1 VVPTDVIASHLDT
14 DAQGLV
20 LSSFLDNLKL
30 SRWYGESIDNSETIF
45 TQSLK
50 ECLPKYKE
58 YLKYYSSVEGKGM
71 KITGESY
78 QINKYFKKLSST
90 GLQKFDNYKRLL
102 EQDKIVVPFLSKDLA
117 EDNLM
122 TKYNVQIVT
131 VEAKGTSSFLT
142 SVNIRELYSFEKM
155 KNL

>member
-1 VVPTDVIASHLDT
+1 MHVPASIYDRKLFTDETKVLYQTPVFDGYSHEYVVPTDVIASHMDT

-30 SRWYGESIDNSETIF
+30 SRRNGESIDNYETIF

-78 QINKYFKKLSST
+78 S
-90 GLQKFDNYKRLL
+90 R
-102 EQDKIVVPFLSKDLA
+102 
-117 EDNLM
+117 
-122 TKYNVQIVT
+122 
-131 VEAKGTSSFLT
+131 
-142 SVNIRELYSFEKM
+142 
-155 KNL
+155 